1 MKNKLH
7 QFLLTYMQTTQF
19 YIKQTSDDIRIYN
32 KHSKYM

>member
-19 YIKQTSDDIRIYN
+19 YIKQTSDIRIYN